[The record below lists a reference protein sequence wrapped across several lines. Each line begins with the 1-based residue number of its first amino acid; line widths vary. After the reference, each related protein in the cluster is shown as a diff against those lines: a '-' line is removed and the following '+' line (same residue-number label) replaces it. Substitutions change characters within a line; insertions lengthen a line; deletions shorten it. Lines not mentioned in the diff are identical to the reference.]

1 MLDFLKFKKTQ
12 ILPLSEVDEK
22 RNELATMQA
31 RDIKQYLVD
40 EYDRAKQLE
49 KRNDE
54 LKVELEKAKELRLQY
69 DASLVLLDE
78 YKARLESYEK
88 RLADKYKEIDKFRE
102 YFLKAKEEVNEYKIT
117 LSRTALTKDEI
128 KAEIV
133 SDTKAEI
140 VKRINVHKG
149 NLSKS
154 AAIEL
159 VKGE

>member
-1 MLDFLKFKKTQ
+1 MLDFLKFKKTE
-12 ILPLSEVDEK
+12 ILPLSEVDKK
-22 RNELATMQA
+22 RNELATVQV

-49 KRNDE
+49 KRNEE
-54 LKVELEKAKELRLQY
+54 LSFELEKAKELKLQY
-69 DASLVLLDE
+69 DASLVILGE
-78 YKARLESYEK
+78 YKDRLESYEK
-88 RLADKYKEIDKFRE
+88 KLAEKDKQIEKHRE
-102 YFLKAKEEVNEYKIT
+102 DFLKAKEEVNEYKIT

-140 VKRINVHKG
+140 VRRINGHKG

-154 AAIEL
+154 AAILL
-159 VKGE
+159 VNGD